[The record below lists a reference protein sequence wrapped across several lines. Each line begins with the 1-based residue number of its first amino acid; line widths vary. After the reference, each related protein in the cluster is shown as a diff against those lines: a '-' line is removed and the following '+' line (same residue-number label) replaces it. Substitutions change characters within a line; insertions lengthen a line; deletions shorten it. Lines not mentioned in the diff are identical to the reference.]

1 MYKYIV
7 GATRM
12 DAWTHT
18 RTHAHA
24 SKQRICAARCVR
36 LAACYSLKCG
46 RCSQFGKNRVAE
58 FVCFFFLELALL
70 ELASAPPRSP
80 PRPKHKSPNPN
91 YSTGPSLSLS
101 LSLSLALIH
110 YSPPSPV
117 RHSRKGWSVTHP
129 LTHRHPLPA
138 AIPSAPSRMP
148 KFSFFDLVLGKRCR

>member
-101 LSLSLALIH
+101 LSPPRSHSLFTPLAR
-110 YSPPSPV
+110 PPFPKRVVRHTPTYPPPPPPRGNPV
-117 RHSRKGWSVTHP
+117 RPVSY
-129 LTHRHPLPA
+129 A
-138 AIPSAPSRMP
+138 
-148 KFSFFDLVLGKRCR
+148 